1 VPLCLI
7 GRALLGREG
16 WEIARVCLVGGL
28 GDEVRRRLT
37 IEVSVCI
44 ALGSKAVWGRR
55 MAGLLLYE
63 CDNRF
68 AWGETALA
76 RVVVQVNL
84 GSRKR
89 GSSAAD
95 LEFAML
101 MLWNVCNCIR
111 VDINRN
117 VNSSRWKLRQ
127 QLHLQSDAE
136 HRAKTPATSAK
147 IMMIAVQES
156 HDWAGSIYTDFSL
169 AHLWSTV

>member
-7 GRALLGREG
+7 GRALLGRED
-16 WEIARVCLVGGL
+16 WEIARDCLVGGL

-37 IEVSVCI
+37 NEASVCI
-44 ALGSKAVWGRR
+44 VLGSKAVWGRR

-63 CDNRF
+63 CDSRF
-68 AWGETALA
+68 AWGETALT

-101 MLWNVCNCIR
+101 MLLECV
-111 VDINRN
+111 
-117 VNSSRWKLRQ
+117 
-127 QLHLQSDAE
+127 
-136 HRAKTPATSAK
+136 
-147 IMMIAVQES
+147 
-156 HDWAGSIYTDFSL
+156 
-169 AHLWSTV
+169 

>member
-1 VPLCLI
+1 MPLCLI
-7 GRALLGREG
+7 GRALVGREEC
-16 WEIARVCLVGGL
+16 EIARICLVGGL

-55 MAGLLLYE
+55 IVGLLLYE

-95 LEFAML
+95 LEFAIL
-101 MLWNVCNCIR
+101 LPFECIEVCLCR
-111 VDINRN
+111 CGPQC
-117 VNSSRWKLRQ
+117 KLV
-127 QLHLQSDAE
+127 SVEVASTT
-136 HRAKTPATSAK
+136 APA
-147 IMMIAVQES
+147 VRC
-156 HDWAGSIYTDFSL
+156 
-169 AHLWSTV
+169 